1 MLEMGIN
8 KQVLVLRQ
16 FSLYCEAVEVV
27 IIVFRNVIINKFRGF
42 FVCETLVMA
51 DE

>member
-16 FSLYCEAVEVV
+16 FTLCCEAVEVV
-27 IIVFRNVIINKFRGF
+27 IIIFGKFNAKRNYKQV
-42 FVCETLVMA
+42 
-51 DE
+51 